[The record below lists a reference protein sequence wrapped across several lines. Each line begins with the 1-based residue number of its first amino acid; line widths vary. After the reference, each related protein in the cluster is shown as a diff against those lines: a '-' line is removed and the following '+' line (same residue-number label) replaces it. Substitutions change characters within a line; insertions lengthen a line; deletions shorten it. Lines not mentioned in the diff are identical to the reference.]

1 MSEKKKYVVL
11 EHLLMPNKGMRFFS
25 MNSENNTH
33 SIKGELWYKEVMFTD
48 EIKEAQ
54 ACIRLQ
60 SYPTM
65 REMLEYYGTKD
76 ED

>member
-1 MSEKKKYVVL
+1 
-11 EHLLMPNKGMRFFS
+11 
-25 MNSENNTH
+25 
-33 SIKGELWYKEVMFTD
+33 MFTD

-65 REMLEYYGTKD
+65 REMLEYYGVKD